1 MQLRFGARTAN
12 GYTTR
17 MFADAWSR
25 YLPKT
30 VEQWNTINKDGD
42 ERHLSGVELDT
53 AGFGT
58 GTAGAH
64 DTHGACS
71 GVPPVAGE
79 TGPTRIGDDG
89 AVRDD
94 PPC

>member
-1 MQLRFGARTAN
+1 MTEIASCAPRHPWADWRSGRPISQARVAALLRPFGIHPMKLRFGARTAN

-42 ERHLSGVELDT
+42 ERHL
-53 AGFGT
+53 
-58 GTAGAH
+58 
-64 DTHGACS
+64 
-71 GVPPVAGE
+71 
-79 TGPTRIGDDG
+79 
-89 AVRDD
+89 
-94 PPC
+94 

>member
-58 GTAGAH
+58 GTAWYRQ
-64 DTHGACS
+64 D
-71 GVPPVAGE
+71 E
-79 TGPTRIGDDG
+79 KGPRGK
-89 AVRDD
+89 VKRD
-94 PPC
+94 P